1 MSGAFPPTRWRLSD
15 AEELPLVRSY
25 WYTLHTLHKG
35 NVNFIPLEDV
45 RKLDQMYDFFDSH
58 ATKTPCYT
66 FVCWDNHV
74 RLVVKEGQNVY
85 VINPASGVEDGK
97 QDDSQ
102 IPEVW
107 TKIWTEH
114 SFTYVH
120 RCVMQG
126 PDDHSCVFHCI
137 ALSYMYIKY
146 GLVGVTTSFVEQ
158 SIYDFVL
165 EHYRLYLPPPKRS
178 CTQ

>member
-1 MSGAFPPTRWRLSD
+1 MSGTFPSIRRRLSNGD
-15 AEELPLVRSY
+15 ASSLVNSY
-25 WYTLHTLHKG
+25 LDTLHMEP
-35 NVNFIPLEDV
+35 FIPLEDV
-45 RKLDQMYDFFDSH
+45 RQLHQMYHFFSSSP
-58 ATKTPCYT
+58 TPCYT